1 MYVQDVRSNVPNEI
15 VTDETDTVNKDARIL
30 YNRRKG
36 GVRMNNKNSVNSL
49 GERTLTPEEV
59 SKAIREAREA
69 RERYVRK
76 LKQREAMEKQK
87 KETK

>member
-49 GERTLTPEEV
+49 EKRKLTPEEGA
-59 SKAIREAREA
+59 KMLREAEEA
-69 RERYVRK
+69 AERYRQYM
-76 LKQREAMEKQK
+76 KQREAMEKQK